1 MSQRVLDDQH
11 KPNQLVSPYGQEV
24 HSEPHTGHGGT
35 SFEGGDARAGIIIWS
50 LSLIGLTLVIIF
62 AITIG
67 IQKLLEV
74 KNPTGQPASP
84 LTPARVIPSGPLLQ
98 VHPWEELPEVRA
110 NNEKI
115 LNSSGRDANGNYHI
129 PIDQAMT
136 AVIGQLKIAPGAPEG
151 FVTPGGEGRNF
162 AGSINAMPAPYQSQR
177 RPQIQGEIQKHAQ

>member
-11 KPNQLVSPYGQEV
+11 KPNKLVSPVGQEV
-24 HSEPHTGHGGT
+24 QSEPHTGHGGT

-50 LSLIGLTLVIIF
+50 LSIIGVTLVIIF

-74 KNPTGQPASP
+74 RNPPGQLPSP
-84 LTPARVIPSGPLLQ
+84 LAPARVVPSGPLLQ
-98 VHPWEELPEVRA
+98 VHPWEELPEVRT

-129 PIDQAMT
+129 PIDQAMD
-136 AVIGQLKIAPGAPEG
+136 AVVSRLTIAPNAPQG
-151 FVTPGGEGRNF
+151 IITPGGEGRDF
-162 AGSINAMPAPYQSQR
+162 AGSINAMPAPYQQ
-177 RPQIQGEIQKHAQ
+177 RPQIQGEIHKHAQ